1 MITLRIGGFQKN
13 SLIDFPGTIA
23 CVVFT
28 MGCNFRCP
36 YCHNPALVSGPVTG
50 TGHHDV
56 EEIFSFIS
64 SRKDLIDG
72 VVITGGEPCL
82 QPDLV
87 PFISRIKDMGLA
99 VKLDSNGSRPE
110 VLAHLL
116 DMDLVD
122 YVAMDIKT
130 DFNLYP
136 DIIKTSLTVDAI
148 EESMNV
154 IMAKAPAYE
163 FRTTCVR
170 PFITEEIMEKICR
183 RIMGAQK
190 YVLQKCSK
198 NVQMLDPHFSRQADR
213 FFSDLEIQGLKAIAQ
228 KTVKTVIIR

>member
-1 MITLRIGGFQKN
+1 MHIGGFQKN
-13 SLIDFPGTIA
+13 SLIDFPGTVA

-28 MGCNFRCP
+28 TGCNFFCP
-36 YCHNPALVSGPVTG
+36 YCHNPDLASGSVAG
-50 TGHHDV
+50 RKSLDAQD
-56 EEIFSFIS
+56 IFTFLA
-64 SRKDLIDG
+64 SRKDLVDG

-82 QPDLV
+82 QPDLTD
-87 PFISRIKDMGLA
+87 FILRIKHMGLA

-116 DMDLVD
+116 DRSLVD

-130 DFNLYP
+130 APSLYP
-136 DIIKTSLTVDAI
+136 DIMKTSIRVDAI
-148 EESMNV
+148 QESMDV
-154 IMAKAPAYE
+154 IMASAPAYE

-170 PFITEEIMEKICR
+170 PFVTEKIMEKICR
-183 RIMGAQK
+183 RIRGAQK

-198 NVQMLDPHFSRQADR
+198 NVQMLDPYFSRQADR
-213 FFSDLEIQGLKAIAQ
+213 FFSDLEIQGLKAIAE